1 MFEGLRTVVYRV
13 IDLGKAKAWYSDV
26 LGQQPYFDEPFYV
39 GFSVGGFE
47 LGLVPDPKG
56 SVPGGVSA
64 YWGVGEIEGVVALLV
79 SKGAEVH
86 EPVSEVGEG
95 IKVGSVRDPF
105 GNILGVIEN
114 PQFRLADVR

>member
-1 MFEGLRTVVYRV
+1 MTIRTRGLTHLALRV
-13 IDLGKAKAWYSDV
+13 RDV
-26 LGQQPYFDEPFYV
+26 ERSF
-39 GFSVGGFE
+39 
-47 LGLVPDPKG
+47 
-56 SVPGGVSA
+56 